1 MQPTRNIHV
10 SGEAGPRGRS
20 SAVLNSISL
29 ALLATG
35 LAGIGFAPA
44 FAQLATT
51 PSTLASSEEIKQR
64 EHELE
69 ATRAQQKSAAE
80 AEAKLKLDI
89 AAIGQDRSKLNA
101 QLIDIAAQVRG
112 FETSI
117 GDAEARLRPL
127 DSREQ
132 QIRGSLET
140 RRSEIVEVLAALQ
153 RAGRRT
159 PPALLVRPE
168 DALQSLRTAMLLG
181 SVVPELRGRAEK
193 LAADLGELVD
203 VRKKIATQRDVLAR
217 DRDRLKDDQIRLAAL
232 VDERQ
237 RKQSTI
243 EKDMET

>member
-10 SGEAGPRGRS
+10 SGEAGRRGRS

-44 FAQLATT
+44 YAQLATT

-101 QLIDIAAQVRG
+101 QLIDIAAQV
-112 FETSI
+112 
-117 GDAEARLRPL
+117 AEDQAEGELRC
-127 DSREQ
+127 
-132 QIRGSLET
+132 
-140 RRSEIVEVLAALQ
+140 Q
-153 RAGRRT
+153 RALWCS
-159 PPALLVRPE
+159 AN
-168 DALQSLRTAMLLG
+168 TA
-181 SVVPELRGRAEK
+181 PRNFA
-193 LAADLGELVD
+193 
-203 VRKKIATQRDVLAR
+203 AR
-217 DRDRLKDDQIRLAAL
+217 DSVAL
-232 VDERQ
+232 R
-237 RKQSTI
+237 
-243 EKDMET
+243 